1 MLFRSAPT
9 DSDRRHLGSG
19 IPTYNYG
26 VTLNAGW
33 KGIDFLLFFT
43 GAGGNKIL
51 NALNNI
57 DYTTNRLLYLTED
70 RWTPTHTNGTMPAAN
85 ASNMALF
92 LISSGVV
99 SDASYLKIKQIQLG
113 YSFPKKLLSK
123 IKIDNLRLYASM
135 DDWFTFT
142 KYQGFD
148 PEIIGQGA
156 NMGVDKGNYPTS
168 KKLVFGVNITF

>member
-1 MLFRSAPT
+1 MFM
-9 DSDRRHLGSG
+9 
-19 IPTYNYG
+19 
-26 VTLNAGW
+26 
-33 KGIDFLLFFT
+33 T

-51 NALNNI
+51 NGLNNI

-70 RWTPTHTNGTMPAAN
+70 RWTPEHTNGTMPAAN

-113 YSFPKKLLSK
+113 YSFPQHLLKKVL
-123 IKIDNLRLYASM
+123 IDQFRIYASL

-142 KYQGFD
+142 KYPGFD
-148 PEIIGQGA
+148 PEIVGVGA
-156 NMGVDKGNYPTS
+156 SMGVDKGSYPTS
-168 KKLVFGVNITF
+168 KKIVFGVNVTF